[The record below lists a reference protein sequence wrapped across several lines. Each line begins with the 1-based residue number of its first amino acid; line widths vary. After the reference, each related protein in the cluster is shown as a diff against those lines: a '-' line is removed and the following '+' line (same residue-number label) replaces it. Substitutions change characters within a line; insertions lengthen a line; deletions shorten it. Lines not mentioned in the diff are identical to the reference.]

1 MTTEYKGIKASN
13 GIAIGTI
20 YLFNRVEVV
29 VDDSKIDESMVD
41 DEKKRVK
48 AAIDDYINEL
58 NDTNGANEAQVNI
71 ANAHK
76 ELLQDPYFS
85 DTIDAKIA
93 KEFKNS
99 ELALNETIN
108 EMVEIMSQID
118 DEYLKERASDYKDIG
133 FQLMYKLKGIKPK
146 DLSLIE
152 KGSIV
157 ISKELTPSDT
167 SNMNKENVIGF
178 ATDLGGKTSHTS
190 IIAQTLDIPAL
201 VGMQDISSNVKGG
214 EKAIIDGDEGIII
227 LDPSD
232 DLIAEYEIKV
242 KEQKE
247 KRERLQEVKDKEAI
261 TSDGKKVE
269 VSANIGN
276 IEDLK
281 IAINNGC
288 DGVGLFR
295 TELLY
300 MESDHFP
307 TEEEQFE
314 VYKEATQMLG
324 EKPLIIRTLDIGGDK
339 GLDYF
344 NFPVEDNPFL
354 GYRAI
359 RLCLDREDIF
369 ITQLKALMRASAFG
383 NLKIMIPMII
393 NITEFKRTLELIDE
407 IKKEF
412 DENGVDYNKDLEV
425 GIMIET
431 PASVFMADKF
441 IKYVD
446 FFSIGTNDLSQ
457 YTLAVDRG
465 NENISELY
473 SNYNPAV
480 LRAIKRV
487 IDESHKAGKWTGMC
501 GQFASD
507 TQATKL
513 LLGLGLDEFSA
524 SSAKIAEV
532 KDTIIKSSQ
541 KEEEEFANALLDI
554 ESPEEV
560 EEKVKKHNW
569 SNASLY

>member
-1 MTTEYKGIKASN
+1 MNTKYEGIIASN

-20 YLFNRVEVV
+20 YLFNREEVV
-29 VDDSKIDESMVD
+29 VDETKIDENMVD
-41 DEKKRVK
+41 DEKNRVK
-48 AAIDDYINEL
+48 SAIDDYISEL
-58 NDTNGANEAQVNI
+58 NNTEGANEAQINI

-85 DTIDAKIA
+85 DTIDAKIVN
-93 KEFKNS
+93 ELKNS

-133 FQLMYKLKGIKPK
+133 YQLMYKLKGIKPK

-167 SNMNKENVIGF
+167 SNMNKENVVAF

-201 VGMQDISSNVKGG
+201 VGMQDISENVEGG
-214 EKAIIDGDEGIII
+214 EKAIIDGDQGIII
-227 LDPSD
+227 INPSD
-232 DLIAEYEIKV
+232 DVVAEYENKL
-242 KEQKE
+242 KEQNE
-247 KRERLQEVKDKEAI
+247 KRERLKEVKDKEAI
-261 TSDGKKVE
+261 TTDGKKVE

-281 IAINNGC
+281 AAIENGC

-300 MESDHFP
+300 MENDHFP

-344 NFPVEDNPFL
+344 EFPVEENPFL

-369 ITQLKALMRASAFG
+369 ITQLKALIRASAFG
-383 NLKIMIPMII
+383 NLKIMIPMVI
-393 NITEFKRTLELIDE
+393 NISEFKRTIELIDD

-412 DENGVDYNKDLEV
+412 DQNGVDYNKELEV

-431 PASVFMADKF
+431 PASVLMADKF

-465 NENISELY
+465 NENISDLY

-480 LRAIKRV
+480 LKAIKHV

-513 LLGLGLDEFSA
+513 LLGLGLDEYSA
-524 SSAKIAEV
+524 SSNKIAEV
-532 KDTIIKSSQ
+532 KDTIIKSNQ
-541 KEEEEFANALLDI
+541 KDEEEFAIKLLDL
-554 ESPEEV
+554 ETPEEV
-560 EEKVKKHNW
+560 EEKVKEHN
-569 SNASLY
+569 

>member
-1 MTTEYKGIKASN
+1 MTNKYQGIKASS
-13 GIAIGTI
+13 GIAIGNI
-20 YLFNRVEVV
+20 YLFNREK
-29 VDDSKIDESMVD
+29 VDIDQSKI
-41 DEKKRVK
+41 EKRMIEKEISKVND
-48 AAIDDYINEL
+48 AINSYVNQL
-58 NDTNGANEAQVNI
+58 SDTKGANQAQINI

-85 DTIDAKIA
+85 DTIESKITN
-93 KEFKNS
+93 ELKNA

-133 FQLMYKLKGIKPK
+133 YQLMYKLKGITPK
-146 DLSLIE
+146 DLSNIE
-152 KGSIV
+152 KNTII

-167 SNMNKENVIGF
+167 SNMNKENVAGF

-201 VGMQDISSNVKGG
+201 VGMKDISTKVEDGKL
-214 EKAIIDGDEGIII
+214 AIIDGNEGFIIV
-227 LDPSD
+227 DPSEEELEIYRSKIKKEEEIRQRLK
-232 DLIAEYEIKV
+232 LI
-242 KEQKE
+242 
-247 KRERLQEVKDKEAI
+247 KDKRA
-261 TSDGKKVE
+261 TSKDGRSVE

-276 IEDLK
+276 LEDLK
-281 IAINNGC
+281 IAIENGC

-295 TELLY
+295 TEFLY
-300 MESDHFP
+300 MENTHFP
-307 TEEEQFE
+307 TEDEQFE
-314 VYKEATQMLG
+314 VYKQATEMLG

-344 NFPVEDNPFL
+344 EFPVEENPFL

-369 ITQLKALMRASAFG
+369 MTQLKALVRASAYG

-393 NITEFKRTLELIDE
+393 NVSEFKRTLELVDQ
-407 IKKEF
+407 IKSQF
-412 DENGVDYNKDLEV
+412 DKDGISYNKDLEI
-425 GIMIET
+425 GIMVET
-431 PASVFMADKF
+431 PASVFMADKL

-457 YTLAVDRG
+457 YTLACDRG
-465 NENISELY
+465 NENISYLY

-480 LRAIKRV
+480 LRAIKHV
-487 IDESHKAGKWTGMC
+487 IDESHKANKWTGMC

-507 TQATKL
+507 TEATKL

-524 SSAKIAEV
+524 ASSKIAEI
-532 KDTIIKSSQ
+532 KDTIINSEFS
-541 KEEEEFANALLDI
+541 EEEKFAISLLDL
-554 ESPEEV
+554 ETPEEI
-560 EEKVKKHNW
+560 EEKVKDHN
-569 SNASLY
+569 ND

>member
-1 MTTEYKGIKASN
+1 MNTKYKGIKASN

-20 YLFNRVEVV
+20 YLFNREEVA
-29 VDDSKIDESMVD
+29 IDKSEITDSMVEE
-41 DEKKRVK
+41 EKLRVK
-48 AAIDDYINEL
+48 NSIDDYINEL
-58 NDTNGANEAQVNI
+58 NDRKGASEAQIHI
-71 ANAHK
+71 ADAHK

-85 DTIDAKIA
+85 DTINSKI
-93 KEFKNS
+93 ENEHKNS

-108 EMVEIMSQID
+108 EMVEIMSQLD

-133 FQLMYKLKGIKPK
+133 YQLMYKLKGIKPK
-146 DLSLIE
+146 DLSLIDE
-152 KGSIV
+152 ESI
-157 ISKELTPSDT
+157 IIAKELTPSDT
-167 SNMNKENVIGF
+167 SNMNKENVVGF

-201 VGMQDISSNVKGG
+201 VGMNDISKKVENGQ
-214 EKAIIDGDEGIII
+214 KAIIDGNEGFII
-227 LDPSD
+227 LDPSEE
-232 DLIAEYEIKV
+232 LLKEYEK
-242 KEQKE
+242 KLEEQE
-247 KRERLQEVKDKEAI
+247 KKRNRLSQVKDKKAE
-261 TSDGKKVE
+261 TTDGKHIE

-281 IAINNGC
+281 IAIENGC

-300 MESDHFP
+300 MENDHFP
-307 TEEEQFE
+307 TEDEQFE
-314 VYKEATQMLG
+314 VYKEATELLG
-324 EKPLIIRTLDIGGDK
+324 QKPLIIRTLDIGGDK

-344 NFPVEDNPFL
+344 DFPKEDNPFL

-369 ITQLKALMRASAFG
+369 ITQLKALIRASAYG
-383 NLKIMIPMII
+383 NILIMIPMVI
-393 NITEFKRTLELIDE
+393 NISEFKRSLELIDD

-412 DENGVDYNKDLEV
+412 EEKGIDYNKDLQV
-425 GIMIET
+425 GIMVET
-431 PASVFMADKF
+431 PASVFMADQF

-465 NENISELY
+465 NENINNLY
-473 SNYNPAV
+473 NNFNPAV
-480 LRAIKRV
+480 LRAIKHV

-507 TQATKL
+507 TEATKL

-524 SSAKIAEV
+524 SSSKVAEV
-532 KDTIIKSSQ
+532 KDTILKSSL
-541 KEEEEFANALLDI
+541 KEEEEFSNSLL
-554 ESPEEV
+554 ELETV
-560 EEKVKKHNW
+560 EEIEEKIKNHN
-569 SNASLY
+569 NM

>member
-41 DEKKRVK
+41 DEQKRVK

-133 FQLMYKLKGIKPK
+133 YQLMYKLKGIKPK

-201 VGMQDISSNVKGG
+201 VGMQDISSKVKGG

-487 IDESHKAGKWTGMC
+487 IDESHKADKWTGMC

-541 KEEEEFANALLDI
+541 KEEEEFANTLLDI
-554 ESPEEV
+554 ECPEEV
-560 EEKVKKHNW
+560 EEKVKKHN
-569 SNASLY
+569 

>member
-58 NDTNGANEAQVNI
+58 NDTNGANEAQINI

-133 FQLMYKLKGIKPK
+133 YQLMYKLKGIKPK

-201 VGMQDISSNVKGG
+201 VGMQDISSKVKGG

-261 TSDGKKVE
+261 TNDGKKVE

-487 IDESHKAGKWTGMC
+487 IDESHKVGKWTGMC

-524 SSAKIAEV
+524 SSAKVAEV

-560 EEKVKKHNW
+560 EEKVKKHN
-569 SNASLY
+569 

>member
-1 MTTEYKGIKASN
+1 MNTKYEGIKASS
-13 GIAIGTI
+13 GLAIGTV
-20 YLFNRVEVV
+20 YLFNRQEV
-29 VDDSKIDESMVD
+29 
-41 DEKKRVK
+41 
-48 AAIDDYINEL
+48 AIDKTKISENMVEEEKTRIKNALDSYLDEL
-58 NDTNGANEAQVNI
+58 SDTNGANEAQLNI

-85 DTIDAKIA
+85 DTIESKISN
-93 KEFKNS
+93 ELKNS

-133 FQLMYKLKGIKPK
+133 YQLMYKLKGIKPK

-152 KGSIV
+152 PNSIV

-167 SNMNKENVIGF
+167 SNMNKDNVVGF

-190 IIAQTLDIPAL
+190 IIAQTLDMPAL
-201 VGMQDISSNVKGG
+201 VGMKDISTKIEGG
-214 EKAIIDGDEGIII
+214 EKAIIDGNEGFIII
-227 LDPSD
+227 DPSD
-232 DLIAEYEIKV
+232 ELILEYESKI

-247 KRERLQEVKDKEAI
+247 MKERLSLIKDKEAV
-261 TSDGKKVE
+261 TKDDRHVE

-281 IAINNGC
+281 IAIENGC

-300 MESDHFP
+300 MENTHFP
-307 TEEEQFE
+307 TEEEQFA
-314 VYKEATQMLG
+314 VYKEATEMLG

-344 NFPVEDNPFL
+344 EFPVEDNPFL

-369 ITQLKALMRASAFG
+369 ITQLKALVRASAFG
-383 NLKIMIPMII
+383 NLKIMIPMVISVSEI
-393 NITEFKRTLELIDE
+393 KRSLELIE
-407 IKKEF
+407 QIKEEF
-412 DENGVDYNKDLEV
+412 DKEGIAYNKDLDV
-425 GIMIET
+425 GIMVET
-431 PASVFMADKF
+431 PASVFMADKL

-465 NENISELY
+465 NEFISDLY

-480 LRAIKRV
+480 LRAIKHV
-487 IDESHKAGKWTGMC
+487 IDTSHKAGKWTGMC

-507 TQATKL
+507 TFATEL
-513 LLGLGLDEFSA
+513 LLGLGLDEFSSA
-524 SSAKIAEV
+524 SAKVAEI
-532 KDTIIKSSQ
+532 KDIIINSSF
-541 KEEEEFANALLDI
+541 KECEDFSNRILDL
-554 ESPEEV
+554 EGPEEV
-560 EEKVKKHNW
+560 EEEINKYK
-569 SNASLY
+569 

>member
-1 MTTEYKGIKASN
+1 MNTRYEGIKASN

-20 YLFNRVEVV
+20 YLFNREEVT
-29 VDDSKIDESMVD
+29 IDESKIEENMIEN
-41 DEKKRVK
+41 EKNRVETS
-48 AAIDDYINEL
+48 INDYISEL
-58 NDTNGANEAQVNI
+58 DNTEGANEAQINI

-85 DTIDAKIA
+85 DTINSKI
-93 KEFKNS
+93 ENELKNS
-99 ELALNETIN
+99 EMALNETVN

-133 FQLMYKLKGIKPK
+133 YQLMYKLKGIKPK

-152 KGSIV
+152 KNSIV

-167 SNMNKENVIGF
+167 SNMNKENVAGF

-201 VGMQDISSNVKGG
+201 VGMQDISAKVQGG

-227 LDPSD
+227 LNPSE
-232 DLIAEYEIKV
+232 DLITDYESKIKV
-242 KEQKE
+242 QKE
-247 KRERLQEVKDKEAI
+247 KQERLKEVKDKEAI
-261 TSDGKKVE
+261 TKDGKKVE
-269 VSANIGN
+269 VAANIGN

-281 IAINNGC
+281 IAIENGC

-295 TELLY
+295 TEFLY
-300 MESDHFP
+300 MENDHFP

-314 VYKEATQMLG
+314 VYKEATEMLG
-324 EKPLIIRTLDIGGDK
+324 QKPLIIRTLDIGGDK

-344 NFPVEDNPFL
+344 TFPVEENPFL

-369 ITQLKALMRASAFG
+369 RTQLKALVRASAFG
-383 NLKIMIPMII
+383 NLKIMIPMVI
-393 NITEFKRTLELIDE
+393 NISEFKRTLEIIEE
-407 IKKEF
+407 IKSEL
-412 DENGVDYNKDLEV
+412 DQNGVEYNKNLEV

-431 PASVFMADKF
+431 PASVFMADQF

-465 NENISELY
+465 NENISDLY

-480 LRAIKRV
+480 LRAIKHV
-487 IDESHKAGKWTGMC
+487 IDQSHKAGKWTGMC

-524 SSAKIAEV
+524 SASKIAEV
-532 KDTIIKSSQ
+532 KDTIIKSHQ
-541 KEEEEFANALLDI
+541 KEEEEFAISLLDI
-554 ESPEEV
+554 ETPEEV
-560 EEKVKKHNW
+560 EEKVKEHN
-569 SNASLY
+569 

>member
-58 NDTNGANEAQVNI
+58 NDTNGANEAQINI

-133 FQLMYKLKGIKPK
+133 YQLMYKLKGIKPK

-201 VGMQDISSNVKGG
+201 VGMQDISSKVKGG

-261 TSDGKKVE
+261 TNDGKKVE

-369 ITQLKALMRASAFG
+369 ITQLKALIRASAFG

-560 EEKVKKHNW
+560 EEKVKKHN
-569 SNASLY
+569 